1 MSDKDIARLTDSVFT
16 GKQIQNNSN
25 NNLYFKELNQ
35 NQKKA
40 VETLDGPL
48 LVLSGAGTGKTR
60 VLTARIA
67 NLLFSSKAKPWNI
80 LAVTFTNK
88 AAKEMRER
96 LENLIGPSV
105 NNIWLGT
112 FHSIA
117 ARVLRENAELVSL
130 KSNFTIINTDD
141 QKRLLKELI
150 IFEKLDE
157 KKITPQFVL
166 HLINTWKDMGL
177 NVNDILNSEKQY
189 LIDGKAGVLFKNYQ
203 QRLLDMNYVDFADL
217 LLHNLNIFNSHQDV
231 LDKLKIKIKY
241 FLIDEYQ
248 DTNTAQYLWLKML
261 VKPENNI
268 CCVGDD
274 DQSIYGWRGAD
285 VRNIL
290 NFEKDFND
298 AKILRLEENYRSS
311 KYILSAANT
320 LIANNKYRLG
330 KSLKTS
336 IETGEKINIV
346 QAWDG
351 LDEARKIST
360 KIETLIKQG
369 VNFDEIA
376 VLVRAGYQTRL
387 FEERFV
393 HIGLPYKVV
402 GVKFYERLEIRDA
415 LAYFRLLIQK
425 SDDLAFERII
435 NSPKRGI
442 GPQTINFIKNY
453 SRDKSKSL
461 FNSIK
466 DLVQTDEFRPG
477 VKLTLKNFIKNY
489 DIWEDDLN
497 KISHVDL
504 AMKILEE
511 SGYIQSLKVE
521 KSLESEG
528 RLENLKELVNAMS
541 AFDNMIGFLEHIAL
555 VNDSDA
561 EHKDGQIS
569 LMTLHAAKGLE
580 FSAVFLPCWEEGSF
594 PSQRS
599 IDEKGKEGLEEE
611 RRLAYVGITRA
622 KKHLCISCASSRQ
635 IYGNWQNVIPSRFIE
650 ELPEKEIIGD
660 DFNAINNTSNHFEDY
675 EFNQDYNNNEKF
687 RNIINSG
694 SSYNQINDKDRLNK
708 DYSSNFKIGEKV
720 FHIKFGTGSI
730 IDIDDD
736 KVEVNFD
743 KAGIKKVI
751 GSYLKNKF

>member
-16 GKQIQNNSN
+16 GKQIQNNSS

-117 ARVLRENAELVSL
+117 ARILRENAELVSL

-177 NVNDILNSEKQY
+177 TFNDILNSDKQY

-203 QRLLDMNYVDFADL
+203 QRMLDMNYVDFADL

-369 VNFDEIA
+369 VIFDEIA

-477 VKLTLKNFIKNY
+477 VKLTLKNFINIY
-489 DIWEDDLN
+489 DIWEDDLT

-650 ELPEKEIIGD
+650 ELPEKEIIGA
-660 DFNAINNTSNHFEDY
+660 DFNVINNTSPHFEDY

-687 RNIINSG
+687 RNIISSG
-694 SSYNQINDKDRLNK
+694 SSYNQINDQYRHG

-730 IDIDDD
+730 IDIDED
-736 KVEVNFD
+736 KFEVNFD

>member
-1 MSDKDIARLTDSVFT
+1 
-16 GKQIQNNSN
+16 
-25 NNLYFKELNQ
+25 
-35 NQKKA
+35 
-40 VETLDGPL
+40 

-67 NLLFSSKAKPWNI
+67 NLLFSSKARPWNI

-96 LENLIGPSV
+96 LDTIIGPSV
-105 NNIWLGT
+105 NSIWLGT

-117 ARVLRENAELVSL
+117 ARILRENADLVSL
-130 KSNFTIINTDD
+130 KSNFTIINADD

-166 HLINTWKDMGL
+166 NLINTWKDMGL
-177 NVNDILNSEKQY
+177 TVNDILKSEKQY
-189 LIDGKAGVLFKNYQ
+189 LINGKAGIIFKNYQ

-217 LLHNLNIFNSHQDV
+217 LLHNLNIFNSHEDV
-231 LDKLKIKIKY
+231 LEKLKNKIKY

-248 DTNTAQYLWLKML
+248 DTNTAQYLWLKKL

-285 VRNIL
+285 VKNIL
-290 NFEKDFND
+290 NFEKDFQH

-311 KYILSAANT
+311 KYILNAANT

-336 IETGEKINIV
+336 IETGEKINIL

-351 LDEARKIST
+351 LDEARKISS

-393 HIGLPYKVV
+393 QIGLPYKVV

-453 SRDKSKSL
+453 SRDKNKSL
-461 FNSIK
+461 FNSIR
-466 DLVQTDEFRPG
+466 DLVQTDEFRPSI
-477 VKLTLKNFIKNY
+477 KLTLKNFIKNY
-489 DIWEDDLN
+489 DVWEKDLA

-511 SGYIQSLKVE
+511 AGYIQNLKFE
-521 KSLESEG
+521 KTIEAEG

-541 AFDNMIGFLEHIAL
+541 AFDNMLGFLEHIAL

-580 FSAVFLPCWEEGSF
+580 FLAVFLPCWEEGSF

-599 IDEKGKEGLEEE
+599 IDDKGKEGLEEE

-650 ELPEKEIIGD
+650 ELPEEELIGMD
-660 DFNAINNTSNHFEDY
+660 LDIINNSSNHFEDY
-675 EFNQDYNNNEKF
+675 EFNQDYENNKKFKTIVNSSDINMHIYNE
-687 RNIINSG
+687 N
-694 SSYNQINDKDRLNK
+694 RLNP
-708 DYSSNFKIGEKV
+708 DNTSNLKIGEKV
-720 FHIKFGTGSI
+720 FHIKFGTGLI
-730 IDIDDD
+730 IDIDSD

>member
-1 MSDKDIARLTDSVFT
+1 MSDKDITRLTDSVFT
-16 GKQIQNNSN
+16 GKQIQNNSK

-112 FHSIA
+112 FHSTA
-117 ARVLRENAELVSL
+117 ARILRENAELVSL

-177 NVNDILNSEKQY
+177 TVNDILNSEKQY
-189 LIDGKAGVLFKNYQ
+189 LIDGKAGELFKNYQ

-489 DIWEDDLN
+489 DIWEDDLT

-511 SGYIQSLKVE
+511 SSYIQSLKVE

-650 ELPEKEIIGD
+650 ELPEKEIIGA
-660 DFNAINNTSNHFEDY
+660 DFNVINNTSPHFEDY

-694 SSYNQINDKDRLNK
+694 SSYNQINDQYRLDE

-730 IDIDDD
+730 IDIDED
-736 KVEVNFD
+736 KFEVNFD

>member
-1 MSDKDIARLTDSVFT
+1 M
-16 GKQIQNNSN
+16 
-25 NNLYFKELNQ
+25 
-35 NQKKA
+35 
-40 VETLDGPL
+40 
-48 LVLSGAGTGKTR
+48 
-60 VLTARIA
+60 
-67 NLLFSSKAKPWNI
+67 
-80 LAVTFTNK
+80 
-88 AAKEMRER
+88 
-96 LENLIGPSV
+96 
-105 NNIWLGT
+105 
-112 FHSIA
+112 
-117 ARVLRENAELVSL
+117 
-130 KSNFTIINTDD
+130 
-141 QKRLLKELI
+141 
-150 IFEKLDE
+150 
-157 KKITPQFVL
+157 
-166 HLINTWKDMGL
+166 
-177 NVNDILNSEKQY
+177 
-189 LIDGKAGVLFKNYQ
+189 
-203 QRLLDMNYVDFADL
+203 
-217 LLHNLNIFNSHQDV
+217 
-231 LDKLKIKIKY
+231 
-241 FLIDEYQ
+241 
-248 DTNTAQYLWLKML
+248 
-261 VKPENNI
+261 
-268 CCVGDD
+268 
-274 DQSIYGWRGAD
+274 
-285 VRNIL
+285 
-290 NFEKDFND
+290 
-298 AKILRLEENYRSS
+298 
-311 KYILSAANT
+311 
-320 LIANNKYRLG
+320 
-330 KSLKTS
+330 
-336 IETGEKINIV
+336 
-346 QAWDG
+346 
-351 LDEARKIST
+351 
-360 KIETLIKQG
+360 
-369 VNFDEIA
+369 
-376 VLVRAGYQTRL
+376 
-387 FEERFV
+387 
-393 HIGLPYKVV
+393 
-402 GVKFYERLEIRDA
+402 
-415 LAYFRLLIQK
+415 
-425 SDDLAFERII
+425 
-435 NSPKRGI
+435 
-442 GPQTINFIKNY
+442 
-453 SRDKSKSL
+453 
-461 FNSIK
+461 
-466 DLVQTDEFRPG
+466 QTDEFRPG

-489 DIWEDDLN
+489 DIWEDDLT

-650 ELPEKEIIGD
+650 ELPEKEIIGA
-660 DFNAINNTSNHFEDY
+660 DFNVINNISNHFEDY

-694 SSYNQINDKDRLNK
+694 SSFNQINNQNRLNE

>member
-16 GKQIQNNSN
+16 EKQIQINSN

-96 LENLIGPSV
+96 LETLIGPSV

-117 ARVLRENAELVSL
+117 ARILRENAELVSL

-166 HLINTWKDMGL
+166 HLINAWKDMGL
-177 NVNDILNSEKQY
+177 TVNDILNSEKQY
-189 LIDGKAGVLFKNYQ
+189 LIDGIAGILFKNYQ

-336 IETGEKINIV
+336 IESGEKINIV

-466 DLVQTDEFRPG
+466 DLVQTDEFRPN

-489 DIWEDDLN
+489 DIWENDLT

-650 ELPEKEIIGD
+650 ELPEKEIIGA
-660 DFNAINNTSNHFEDY
+660 DFNVINNTSNHFEDY

-694 SSYNQINDKDRLNK
+694 SSYNQINDQYRLDE

-751 GSYLKNKF
+751 GSYLKYKF

>member
-1 MSDKDIARLTDSVFT
+1 
-16 GKQIQNNSN
+16 
-25 NNLYFKELNQ
+25 
-35 NQKKA
+35 
-40 VETLDGPL
+40 
-48 LVLSGAGTGKTR
+48 
-60 VLTARIA
+60 
-67 NLLFSSKAKPWNI
+67 
-80 LAVTFTNK
+80 
-88 AAKEMRER
+88 
-96 LENLIGPSV
+96 
-105 NNIWLGT
+105 
-112 FHSIA
+112 
-117 ARVLRENAELVSL
+117 
-130 KSNFTIINTDD
+130 
-141 QKRLLKELI
+141 
-150 IFEKLDE
+150 
-157 KKITPQFVL
+157 
-166 HLINTWKDMGL
+166 
-177 NVNDILNSEKQY
+177 
-189 LIDGKAGVLFKNYQ
+189 
-203 QRLLDMNYVDFADL
+203 
-217 LLHNLNIFNSHQDV
+217 
-231 LDKLKIKIKY
+231 
-241 FLIDEYQ
+241 
-248 DTNTAQYLWLKML
+248 
-261 VKPENNI
+261 
-268 CCVGDD
+268 
-274 DQSIYGWRGAD
+274 
-285 VRNIL
+285 
-290 NFEKDFND
+290 
-298 AKILRLEENYRSS
+298 
-311 KYILSAANT
+311 
-320 LIANNKYRLG
+320 
-330 KSLKTS
+330 
-336 IETGEKINIV
+336 
-346 QAWDG
+346 
-351 LDEARKIST
+351 
-360 KIETLIKQG
+360 
-369 VNFDEIA
+369 
-376 VLVRAGYQTRL
+376 
-387 FEERFV
+387 
-393 HIGLPYKVV
+393 
-402 GVKFYERLEIRDA
+402 
-415 LAYFRLLIQK
+415 
-425 SDDLAFERII
+425 
-435 NSPKRGI
+435 
-442 GPQTINFIKNY
+442 
-453 SRDKSKSL
+453 
-461 FNSIK
+461 
-466 DLVQTDEFRPG
+466 VQTDEFRPG

-650 ELPEKEIIGD
+650 ELPEKEIIGA
-660 DFNAINNTSNHFEDY
+660 DFNVINNTSNHFKDY

-694 SSYNQINDKDRLNK
+694 SSYNQINDQNRLNE
-708 DYSSNFKIGEKV
+708 DYSSNLKIGEKV

>member
-1 MSDKDIARLTDSVFT
+1 MSDKDIVRLTDSVFT

-177 NVNDILNSEKQY
+177 TVNDILNSEKQY

-477 VKLTLKNFIKNY
+477 VKLTLKNFIKHY

-497 KISHVDL
+497 KVSHVDL
-504 AMKILEE
+504 AMKILDE

-635 IYGNWQNVIPSRFIE
+635 SYGNWQNVVPSRFVE
-650 ELPEKEIIGD
+650 ELPEKETIGA
-660 DFNAINNTSNHFEDY
+660 DFNVINNRSNHFDDY
-675 EFNQDYNNNEKF
+675 EFNQDYNHNEKY

-694 SSYNQINDKDRLNK
+694 SSYNQINDQNRFDK

>member
-1 MSDKDIARLTDSVFT
+1 MTKT
-16 GKQIQNNSN
+16 NNYLFES
-25 NNLYFKELNQ
+25 LNEEQ
-35 NQKKA
+35 LRA
-40 VETLDGPL
+40 VSHVNGPL
-48 LVLSGAGTGKTR
+48 LVVAGAGSGKTKA
-60 VLTARIA
+60 LTHRIA
-67 NLLFSSKAKPWNI
+67 NLIENNKTNPFNI

-96 LENLIGPSV
+96 LETLIGPSV

-117 ARVLRENAELVSL
+117 ARILRENAELVSL

-177 NVNDILNSEKQY
+177 TVNDILSSEKQY

-461 FNSIK
+461 FSSIK

-489 DIWEDDLN
+489 DIWEDDLT

-650 ELPEKEIIGD
+650 ELPEKEIIGA
-660 DFNAINNTSNHFEDY
+660 DFNVINNPSNHFEDY

-694 SSYNQINDKDRLNK
+694 SSFNQINDQNRLNE

-730 IDIDDD
+730 IDIDND

>member
-1 MSDKDIARLTDSVFT
+1 MSDKDITRLTDSVFT

-117 ARVLRENAELVSL
+117 ARILRENAELVSL

-157 KKITPQFVL
+157 KKITPQLVL

-177 NVNDILNSEKQY
+177 TVNDILNSEKQY

-231 LDKLKIKIKY
+231 LEKLKIKIKY

-336 IETGEKINIV
+336 IKSGEKINIV

-489 DIWEDDLN
+489 DIWEDDLT

-580 FSAVFLPCWEEGSF
+580 FSAVFLPCWEEGIF

-650 ELPEKEIIGD
+650 ELPEKEIIGA
-660 DFNAINNTSNHFEDY
+660 DFNVINNTSNHFEDY
-675 EFNQDYNNNEKF
+675 EFNQDYNDNEKF

-694 SSYNQINDKDRLNK
+694 SSYNQINDQNRLNV
-708 DYSSNFKIGEKV
+708 DYSSNLKIGEKV

>member
-16 GKQIQNNSN
+16 EKQIQINSN

-96 LENLIGPSV
+96 LETLIGPSV

-117 ARVLRENAELVSL
+117 ARILRENAELVSL

-166 HLINTWKDMGL
+166 HLINAWKDMGL
-177 NVNDILNSEKQY
+177 TVNDILNSEKQY
-189 LIDGKAGVLFKNYQ
+189 LIDGKAGELFKNYQ

-336 IETGEKINIV
+336 IESGEKINIV

-466 DLVQTDEFRPG
+466 DLVQTDEFRPN

-489 DIWEDDLN
+489 DIWENDLT

-650 ELPEKEIIGD
+650 ELPEKEIIGA
-660 DFNAINNTSNHFEDY
+660 DFNVINNTSNHFEDY

-687 RNIINSG
+687 RNVINPG
-694 SSYNQINDKDRLNK
+694 SSYNQINDQYRHG

-751 GSYLKNKF
+751 GSYLKYKF